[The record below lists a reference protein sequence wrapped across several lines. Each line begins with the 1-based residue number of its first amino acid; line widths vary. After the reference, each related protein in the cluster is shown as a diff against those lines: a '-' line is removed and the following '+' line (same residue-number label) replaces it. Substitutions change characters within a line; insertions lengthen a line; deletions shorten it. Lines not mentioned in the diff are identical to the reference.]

1 MNAAIPA
8 AQPRRQSLPHPEC
21 ARCLVLSARL
31 AQRPA
36 EPPDDGAVVKRC
48 ECGRAYT
55 IQEWRRLAR
64 VGLQALI
71 DHDACLDLRDCS
83 GCRSTISLPMRLT
96 PAPEVES

>member
-1 MNAAIPA
+1 MAAHLPVVA
-8 AQPRRQSLPHPEC
+8 PRRQSLPHPEC

-71 DHDACLDLRDCS
+71 DHDACLDLRDCA
-83 GCRSTISLPMRLT
+83 GCGSCISLPMRLT